1 MSCNQRG
8 KSMKGA
14 MVRGIAGAFLAGM
27 MAGPLAANEAQTGDG
42 QWWWDDGWWQE
53 GQLNPDIENHEVEV
67 ERLEYERDGVI
78 VPAMVARPADGEDY
92 PAILWSHGRRG
103 LDHLAELHVKRLAA
117 RGFVVLA
124 PDLYTGRFIETH
136 PLDHDYELEGDL
148 DRGLDELLAREDILG
163 DRACLVSITRGGYK
177 TLKVTVTHERQVD
190 DVACWAGYYPHVQD
204 PNLGEP
210 HQVYRYAS
218 EFNQLEIPVM
228 ILIGDEE
235 QYQRHRTAK
244 MAADGLE
251 DRGGDVTWIEYPGV
265 GRGFDFRNGDNRTFA
280 DDLAARDA
288 MVRVTRFV
296 NEHLRD

>member
-1 MSCNQRG
+1 
-8 KSMKGA
+8 MKGA

-27 MAGPLAANEAQTGDG
+27 MAGPLAADEAQTGDG

-67 ERLEYERDGVI
+67 ERLEYERDDVI

-177 TLKVTVTHERQVD
+177 TLKVAVTHERQVD

-244 MAADGLE
+244 MAADGLK

-296 NEHLRD
+296 NEHLRKE